1 MLQSFRK
8 NSEAV
13 FSPDCKPGSS
23 NILRILQFGVED
35 DVPFLVMEYASTLR
49 QLTLAVN
56 DEV

>member
-1 MLQSFRK
+1 VSNVRHSQK
-8 NSEAV
+8 
-13 FSPDCKPGSS
+13 SS
-23 NILRILQFGVED
+23 GLEGMVLRILQFGVED